1 MPFLSS
7 GASAYLSGTYSADG
21 HHFELRA
28 EETSAGTTVL
38 FTNFTSGKSKL
49 LTREGAFIFSGKHLL
64 TCNAVSNFQLFA
76 DLSVQ
81 TIADEVD
88 FQTVEIHNG
97 QAPADFI
104 AVAATRS
111 QCVALTNAQANM
123 STPEALERFPVLA
136 NEFQTKD
143 VQAAKHNMYKTENRR
158 KLSEKLAKAEK
169 ISDAVA
175 GVKELVDL
183 MTHANSGNP
192 MTMEEINHSDGKRRL
207 AAASARKLRGAA
219 SDTIK
224 AMTGRQTRITNF
236 ELWVATRMADPTFIS
251 TINLMAAGDQDW
263 AAVSQVLGA
272 TLQLDLSGQYGVTS
286 MFAAWSGFNYANF
299 GGNLGPMAGF
309 ANPLGSDSDF
319 DALQFDSMMVYADAF
334 PGSCAGGFTKQT
346 KKVVGKQEFCAEVN
360 SEAAMMICHKGG
372 GILKPLAWASFLE
385 KDGEV
390 VLAFQGTQITKYEMF
405 AYTILAA
412 PVFFEYKNYYA
423 GFKTGAVV
431 TEGLAMYV
439 FQLLNCVD
447 SIFWAIPGKLGYIT
461 GHSLGGSAA
470 TLYSQLQLPS
480 GIIGTETHLATFGA
494 PATFNRGCLAGEC
507 PTLKYAWGSRDS
519 NMKYDQNHIN
529 QLIQSTGV
537 LQMEEQSKCGGY
549 AKGVA
554 EGQLAYIPGS
564 VRYMHKFDPVSSLG
578 FGLTQWAHGTEFG
591 MLLFDMPGCRGA
603 QWPACSRDMAS
614 SSHPMVQR
622 GMMEEY
628 LCESDVRASGIMF
641 QCAPEYYSYTN
652 MMNPFPCVEVIFAQ
666 AFLYDQQHDAWFSYF
681 SPFIPFEDLEECATS
696 YTATVDA
703 YFAAYLASDIASVPG
718 IETDFQDI
726 TGAEDAMIMMGY
738 YAAWGLMYVHMTY
751 PNYALCVDA
760 NFGEYG
766 YGDYQHMNAPV
777 KAGDNGFEEMAD
789 TVLAEIPSMEEAY
802 DEVVSWFDGA
812 GAKKAGGKK
821 GGKVEEARP
830 VAKEEAKKITTPDFM
845 PISFVPQGRGK

>member
-1 MPFLSS
+1 
-7 GASAYLSGTYSADG
+7 
-21 HHFELRA
+21 
-28 EETSAGTTVL
+28 
-38 FTNFTSGKSKL
+38 
-49 LTREGAFIFSGKHLL
+49 
-64 TCNAVSNFQLFA
+64 
-76 DLSVQ
+76 
-81 TIADEVD
+81 
-88 FQTVEIHNG
+88 
-97 QAPADFI
+97 
-104 AVAATRS
+104 
-111 QCVALTNAQANM
+111 
-123 STPEALERFPVLA
+123 
-136 NEFQTKD
+136 
-143 VQAAKHNMYKTENRR
+143 MYKTENRR

-207 AAASARKLRGAA
+207 AAASARKLRGGA
-219 SDTIK
+219 SDTVK
-224 AMTGRQTRITNF
+224 AMTGRHTRITNF
-236 ELWVATRMADPTFIS
+236 ELWVATRMADPTFLS

-309 ANPLGSDSDF
+309 ANPLGSDAAF

-385 KDGEV
+385 KEGEV

-519 NMKYDQNHIN
+519 NMKYDQGHIE

-554 EGQLAYIPGS
+554 QGQLAYIPGS

-591 MLLFDMPGCRGA
+591 MLLFDMPGCKSA
-603 QWPACSRDMAS
+603 FPDCASRLARS
-614 SSHPMVQR
+614 TSRAPMGGDVDS
-622 GMMEEY
+622 Y
-628 LCESDVRASGIMF
+628 LCDAHDVAASGKFFM
-641 QCAPEYYSYTN
+641 CAPEYYSYTN
-652 MMNPFPCVEVIFAQ
+652 MMNPFPCVETIMAQTYLVDSSSFAGW
-666 AFLYDQQHDAWFSYF
+666 A
-681 SPFIPFEDLEECATS
+681 PFIPFENVVECTTS
-696 YTATVDA
+696 YAATVQA
-703 YFAAYLASDIASVPG
+703 YFFTYLASDIESIRNPLAN
-718 IETDFQDI
+718 IQDY
-726 TGAEDAMIMMGY
+726 EDALMVLGF
-738 YAAWGLMYVHMTY
+738 YAAWGVFYVHQTY
-751 PNYALCVDA
+751 PNYAMCVSSGSGY
-760 NFGEYG
+760 GEYS
-766 YGDYQHMNAPV
+766 HMNGPV
-777 KAGDNGFEEMAD
+777 HPSENGVKDVAVKIPGFGD
-789 TVLAEIPSMEEAY
+789 VI
-802 DEVVSWFDGA
+802 SWFDGNAAPA
-812 GAKKAGGKK
+812 GKPKPVSDVYIQTPQVHSALSWGGK
-821 GGKVEEARP
+821 
-830 VAKEEAKKITTPDFM
+830 
-845 PISFVPQGRGK
+845 